1 MSAPELEA
9 SLAGGGV
16 AVFYRTTPR
25 HKLAI
30 VRALQAIGCVTA
42 MTGDGVNDA
51 PALKAADIGVAMGR
65 SGTDVAKEAAD
76 IVLADDDF
84 RTILAAVE
92 EGKSIFHNIRNFI
105 TFQASARANGPP
117 KPVPADDIA
126 RARARSPSM
135 NARAL

>member
-1 MSAPELEA
+1 
-9 SLAGGGV
+9 
-16 AVFYRTTPR
+16 
-25 HKLAI
+25 
-30 VRALQAIGCVTA
+30 
-42 MTGDGVNDA
+42 
-51 PALKAADIGVAMGR
+51 MGR

-105 TFQASARANGPP
+105 TFRRAARDGPR
-117 KPVPADDIA
+117 PVPADDIA

-135 NARAL
+135 NARF